1 MRMGTAAM
9 KGARAQGA
17 KPQSPDTPGPD
28 TQRPDSDAGTLTVA
42 RPAALLFLSGSAALV
57 FQVLWIK
64 QLSLVVG
71 VEVSAIAGAV
81 SAFFLG
87 LALGGWRL
95 GRMADRQRRPVRF
108 YALLETA
115 VAVSCVAVTLALAH
129 SAALFV
135 AVESFSPLA
144 AWLMI
149 GLMLVGPSFLMGGT
163 LPVLLRAVH
172 RQDAG
177 VSRRGGVLYAANTC
191 GAILGALLPA
201 FFLIPRFGV
210 QGAAYA
216 AASLNVLAALGAWAL
231 DRKAGDTTAPAV
243 AVPAWAAPELSA
255 TELPASAGAAPAW
268 AAPAWAAPA
277 RAAPSSHPLTGEAR
291 LAVGLYAAAGGI
303 ALGYEVVWSQMI
315 VPFMSTRAFAFA
327 IVLATYLAGLA
338 IGAALYARLAH
349 RVRNPWAVFG
359 SLIAGAGLVAVLEVA
374 VLGKWL
380 VVAQTYAEAVVVQW
394 TGSDFAGMCARFAV
408 AAASFVLAPTLLL
421 GAAFPAVLRI
431 AVGDTQVGR
440 EVGAVLA
447 WNTLG
452 GIAGTLLT
460 GFVLLPALGLVRS
473 LGLLAAMAA
482 LVGAAAAWRGRSGG
496 TATSGIATGLIGLAS
511 LAVAVL
517 LPQDQFARLLPGA
530 SGAGLVF
537 YEESHGGTV
546 AVVEQ
551 TSQGSRFNRLYIQGV
566 SNSGDA
572 MPSLRYMRL
581 QALLP
586 LIVHNGD
593 PKSALV
599 VGYGTGI
606 TAGALSQYPGLEKRA
621 VAELL
626 PAVLR
631 AAPHF
636 QGTFQAASDPGLDKR
651 LRDGRRALQ
660 ASDEQWDLITLEP
673 PPPSATGVVN
683 LYSRDFY
690 QLAARRLAPQGI
702 VAQWLPLPTQNEDD
716 TRALVASFI
725 QVFPH
730 ASLWTSELHEMLL
743 VGSMQPLELDAARI
757 QTRYAQP
764 NTAAA
769 LKAVGVPSAAALLA
783 TWVTDRDGL
792 AHFAGDTP
800 AVTDDRPG
808 IEYATWVRPREVTR
822 TLPSLLAER
831 GPPPLQG
838 ASQAMLAEMDLERA
852 RLDTFYRAAL
862 AAYVGDRETWGRE
875 INRLAR
881 NDGDNAYYRWFMGG
895 AQ

>member
-17 KPQSPDTPGPD
+17 KPQGSKPQGAKPQSPDTKGSD
-28 TQRPDSDAGTLTVA
+28 TQRPDSGAGTLTVA

-95 GRMADRQRRPVRF
+95 GRLADRQRRPVRF

-149 GLMLVGPSFLMGGT
+149 GLMLVVPSFLMGGT

-231 DRKAGDTTAPAV
+231 DRKAGDSAAPALATPAMTTPAV
-243 AVPAWAAPELSA
+243 AA
-255 TELPASAGAAPAW
+255 TAF
-268 AAPAWAAPA
+268 
-277 RAAPSSHPLTGEAR
+277 RPLTSEAR

-338 IGAALYARLAH
+338 IGAAMYARLAH

-359 SLIAGAGLVAVLEVA
+359 SLIAGAGLIAVLEVA

-380 VVAQTYAEAVVVQW
+380 VVAQTFAEAVVVQW

-452 GIAGTLLT
+452 GIAGTLVT

-482 LVGAAAAWRGRSGG
+482 LVGAAAAWRGRAGG
-496 TATSGIATGLIGLAS
+496 TATSGIATGLIGLAA

-593 PKSALV
+593 LKSALV

-757 QTRYAQP
+757 QARYAQP

-831 GPPPLQG
+831 SPPPLAG
-838 ASQAMLAEMDLERA
+838 ASQDMLAEMDLERA

-881 NDGDNAYYRWFMGG
+881 NDGDNAYYRWFMGSG
-895 AQ
+895 Q